1 LVIDT
6 RSNKDVHDKRTL
18 RHLLAPH
25 PSASQLVYEHL
36 DSTSEPLLWIADLVA
51 WCHGAGS
58 EWRKR
63 IDPITTAVIDL
74 D

>member
-1 LVIDT
+1 M
-6 RSNKDVHDKRTL
+6 
-18 RHLLAPH
+18 
-25 PSASQLVYEHL
+25 YEHL

-63 IDPITTAVIDL
+63 VDPITTAVIDL